1 MNKLDIV
8 YSIKEY
14 NTLFIKAAVIVA
26 AVILM
31 YMQDLAVIFKDAL
44 VFSSANITNYILI
57 IPFLIAYI
65 IYRKRRILIAVAL
78 EGSNGNIR
86 GRGVGG
92 KRLRFDDIIGLT
104 LISIAVIL
112 YIYGSLTLY
121 ALEFHIYSIPL
132 FVAGLTAFLFN
143 IKVLRHAIF
152 AIVILAYLQPPPAE
166 LLSTIAGD
174 LSWLS
179 ATLAESMLKAYGL
192 SVTLEAS
199 YGAPALVV
207 SKDNI
212 QMPFFVGE
220 PSSGLFSTIGL
231 SLFALIAAYI
241 ARGAVWK
248 RSIMFIIGFPLFFFL
263 NALRI
268 AIILILWYHYGEQVS
283 EAFHAVSGSIMA
295 IPGTLIVLLIGDKL
309 LGVNI
314 RSSIVSYSKDKDNCP
329 YCSKSSSLN
338 EKICLACSRILADIK
353 GINANSIARFAL
365 IALIISS
372 MLAVNQV
379 QMSTASADTLAKR
392 VSSFDISSIT
402 GRERETVGLFLP
414 ELDGYILE
422 YAYRDQRV
430 EKVLR
435 QDAALAYRY
444 IKVEDDNNNGSN
456 TDDISKILNRK
467 TFYVGVQISNG
478 RHKWEDSMLIYPSK
492 VGRPT
497 AEVLELKDVNISED
511 ETARLF
517 AYIRPNQKQ
526 AEIVLYWF
534 ERLPLRFNDTH
545 ENRNIQIVLWSYL
558 STLARNGFIKDEND
572 IKGAEEF
579 YIAIAKQI
587 KAHYNAIKAQL
598 QQEKLVQDTVKQRF
612 PLLMSA
618 SIAPAALLSLREF
631 SRINA
636 IKNNSSRLYSRLSKD
651 DKMLIDALI
660 NASSNKGYATT
671 EQVAV
676 EYSRLTNKSV
686 SIDDVMSMLINAR
699 DSGLVKSMIVSI
711 NDEPLLVWKSNIASK
726 T

>member
-1 MNKLDIV
+1 MSNNIA
-8 YSIKEY
+8 YSIREY

-26 AVILM
+26 AVVLM

-57 IPFLIAYI
+57 IPFLVAYI
-65 IYRKRRILIAVAL
+65 IYRKRRVLVAVA
-78 EGSNGNIR
+78 EDNNSR
-86 GRGVGG
+86 RVGG
-92 KRLRFDDIIGLT
+92 RSKALRFDDIIGLT
-104 LISIAVIL
+104 LISIAVML

-143 IKVLRHAIF
+143 IRVLRHAIF
-152 AIVILAYLQPPPAE
+152 AVVILAYLQPPPAE

-179 ATLAESMLKAYGL
+179 ATLAESILKAYGL
-192 SVTLEAS
+192 KVTLEAS
-199 YGAPALVV
+199 YGAPALIVT
-207 SKDNI
+207 KDNA

-241 ARGAVWK
+241 ARGALWK
-248 RSIMFIIGFPLFFFL
+248 RGVMFIIGFPLFFFL

-268 AIILILWYHYGEQVS
+268 SIILILWYHYGEQVS

-295 IPGTLIVLLIGDKL
+295 IPGTLAVLIIGDKL
-309 LGVNI
+309 LRVSI
-314 RSSIVSYSKDKDNCP
+314 RSTFANNKKSGNEGCA

-338 EKICLACSRILADIK
+338 EHVCLVCSRILAKMK
-353 GINANSIARFAL
+353 GINTNSIARFAL
-365 IALIISS
+365 MALIVSS
-372 MLAVNQV
+372 TIAVNQV
-379 QMSTASADTLAKR
+379 QANTPVADSIAKR
-392 VSSFDISSIT
+392 LMSFDISDIT
-402 GRERETVGLFLP
+402 GRERETVGLLLP
-414 ELDGYILE
+414 ELDGYLLE

-444 IKVEDDNNNGSN
+444 IKVEDDNNN
-456 TDDISKILNRK
+456 TDDINSILKRK
-467 TFYVGVQISNG
+467 SFYVGVQISNG
-478 RHKWEDSMLIYPSK
+478 RHKWEDSMLIQPSR

-497 AEVLELKDVNISED
+497 AEVLELKDVNISKD
-511 ETARLF
+511 DSVRLF

-534 ERLPLRFNDTH
+534 ERMPLRFNDTY
-545 ENRNIQIVLWSYL
+545 ESRNIQIVLWSYL
-558 STLARNGFIKDEND
+558 STLARNGFISDEND

-587 KAHYNAIKAQL
+587 KAHYNAIKTQL
-598 QQEKLVQDTVKQRF
+598 QQEKLVQDIVRERF
-612 PLLMSA
+612 PLIMSA

-631 SRINA
+631 SRVNA
-636 IKNNSSRLYSRLSKD
+636 IKNYSNRLYSRLNND

-660 NASSNKGYATT
+660 DASRDKGYATT

-676 EYSRLTNKSV
+676 EYSRLANRSV
-686 SIDDVMSMLINAR
+686 SIDEVMDMLINAR
-699 DSGLVKSMIVSI
+699 DAGLTKSMIVSI
-711 NDEPLLVWKSNIASK
+711 NDEPLLVWKCNILK
-726 T
+726 IKDN